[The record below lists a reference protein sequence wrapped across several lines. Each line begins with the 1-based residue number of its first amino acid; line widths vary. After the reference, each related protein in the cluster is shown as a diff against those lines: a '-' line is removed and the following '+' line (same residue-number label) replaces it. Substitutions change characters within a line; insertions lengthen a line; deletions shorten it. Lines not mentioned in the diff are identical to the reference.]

1 MAIVMSKYTEASMQT
16 NEDTVT
22 MDKNALTVRKISF
35 FNIPKTK
42 NSVDK
47 TVVIIP
53 IFSISLVSPAVIIA
67 KLASKVTN
75 AEYADIA
82 LNETVSGEN
91 SDVMLSRGIRTR
103 GDRHQ
108 RAPMTKSAVV
118 KPERK
123 VRSKYPTDVS
133 YAKNSDR
140 HRNTVRMNVSTTAER
155 QYTFIFLI
163 MISVLLNLFFIY
175 IITLNC

>member
-1 MAIVMSKYTEASMQT
+1 MHM
-16 NEDTVT
+16 NEDTVA
-22 MDKNALTVRKISF
+22 MDKNALTVRKTSF
-35 FNIPKTK
+35 LNIPKAK
-42 NSVDK
+42 NSAEA

-53 IFSISLVSPAVIIA
+53 SFSISPVPPAEIIA

-82 LNETVSGEN
+82 LKETVLGEN
-91 SDVMLSRGIRTR
+91 SDVMLSRGINRR

-108 RAPMTKSAVV
+108 TAPMTKSAVV
-118 KPERK
+118 KPESN

-140 HRNTVRMNVSTTAER
+140 HRDTVRMNVSTTAER
-155 QYTFIFLI
+155 QYTFVFLI
-163 MISVLLNLFFIY
+163 MISVLLNLFFI
-175 IITLNC
+175 IL